1 MGWPSW
7 WHAKAV
13 CGPQFSWAPSFQHL
27 WGARVLRAILF
38 GHVDDIPASYSW
50 LAVFAPSVRCF
61 SYIDNWELVST
72 DAACLLRANRSILE
86 FARLLDLT
94 IDISK
99 TVAWSTDRGIRRQLR
114 QSNFT
119 VSLSGRDLGAHMV
132 YSRQIR
138 NRSIQLR
145 ISDLQDFWRKLRSA
159 FDAYKQKVR
168 VVVTAAWP
176 RIFHGI
182 SASVLGLK
190 HFAELRTE
198 FMRAVDA
205 SRPQA
210 SPYLHMILEVLH
222 LDP

>member
-1 MGWPSW
+1 MGWFSW
-7 WHAKAV
+7 WHAEAL
-13 CGPQFSWAPSFQHL
+13 CGPQFSWAPSLQHL
-27 WGARVLRAILF
+27 WGARGLRAILL
-38 GHVDDIPASYSW
+38 GHVDDKP
-50 LAVFAPSVRCF
+50 FAPRVRCF
-61 SYIDNWELVST
+61 SYVDNWELVST
-72 DAACLLRANRSILE
+72 DAECLLRANRSILE

-94 IDISK
+94 LDTSK

-114 QSNFT
+114 QSGFT
-119 VSLSGRDLGAHMV
+119 VSLPGRDLGAHVV

-138 NRSIQLR
+138 NQTIQLR
-145 ISDLQDFWRKLRSA
+145 ISDLQDFWNKLRGA
-159 FDAYKQKVR
+159 FGAYKQKVR

-205 SRPQA
+205 ARPQA
-210 SPYLHMILEVLH
+210 SPYLHMILEGLH
-222 LDP
+222 LDPQPQ